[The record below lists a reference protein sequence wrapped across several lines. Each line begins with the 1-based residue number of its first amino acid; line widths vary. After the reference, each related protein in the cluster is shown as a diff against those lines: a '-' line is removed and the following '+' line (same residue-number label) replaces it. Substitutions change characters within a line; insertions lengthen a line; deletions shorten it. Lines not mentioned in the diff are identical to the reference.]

1 VGSTSG
7 GGVAAGVI
15 KFSPRP
21 VFRGRLVLSARIVR
35 SALVSLDSLGGVIPC
50 ARLLGGR
57 PAADPHAARPV
68 PTNGGSARAPP
79 RSTTAQTA
87 AVEIPI
93 GAAEPGSAFVL
104 PTEDGAPRVP
114 VGVGDT
120 AGSLSPS
127 FGLR

>member
-1 VGSTSG
+1 
-7 GGVAAGVI
+7 
-15 KFSPRP
+15 
-21 VFRGRLVLSARIVR
+21 VR
-35 SALVSLDSLGGVIPC
+35 SALVSRDRLGGVIPC

-68 PTNGGSARAPP
+68 PTNGG
-79 RSTTAQTA
+79 T

-93 GAAEPGSAFVL
+93 GAAEPGSTFVL